1 MGETKQRCVHS
12 RVLGGS
18 QLFSGGFLRHTQD
31 GDQVSSE
38 RREDCFQ
45 NDLQQEEKMGK
56 PRADGYP
63 AEEHLQVPRL

>member
-1 MGETKQRCVHS
+1 MGRAKQRCIHS

-18 QLFSGGFLRHTQD
+18 QLFSGGVLRCTQA

-38 RREDCFQ
+38 RQEDCFQ
-45 NDLQQEEKMGK
+45 NELQQKEKMGK

-63 AEEHLQVPRL
+63 VKEHLQVPRL